1 MRMVYR
7 PTAFI
12 TATWIFRVN
21 FGVELVFVLLPIA
34 ALSLLLF
41 RLFDILL
48 GLSVRGFDIGLYGL
62 PAQVRAEVLYGPAE
76 RFSFR
81 SRHFG
86 LQLSKGDVEI
96 MGDVYCSHKLPQV
109 FEAAR
114 GSLEICSRRQ
124 QLLEL

>member
-48 GLSVRGFDIGLYGL
+48 GLSVRGLDIGLYGL
-62 PAQVRAEVLYGPAE
+62 PAQVRTEVLNGPTA
-76 RFSFR
+76 RFSVR
-81 SRHFG
+81 SVI
-86 LQLSKGDVEI
+86 LA
-96 MGDVYCSHKLPQV
+96 CN
-109 FEAAR
+109 
-114 GSLEICSRRQ
+114 
-124 QLLEL
+124 